1 MPTPAT
7 LTLSPDDHA
16 QARALAWLEGL
27 ADEHGWPRRT
37 LFALQLCLEESLANI
52 LMHGFARPPRP
63 EDAIELQIQQAAD
76 RVTLR
81 ICDNGPAFDPTA
93 RASVPPAGS
102 LDEAVPG
109 GHGLRLMRHYL
120 RDLHYRH
127 AQGCNQLTLVAAL
140 DPGTHQGRQQ

>member
-1 MPTPAT
+1 MPKPAT

-27 ADEHGWPRRT
+27 AHEHDWPRRT

-52 LMHGFARPPRP
+52 LMHGFAQPLRP

-76 RVTLR
+76 RITLHIR
-81 ICDNGPAFDPTA
+81 DNGPAFDPTA
-93 RASVPPAGS
+93 RVSAPLAGS

-120 RDLHYRH
+120 RDLYYRH
-127 AQGCNQLTLVAAL
+127 AQGRNQLTLVAAL
-140 DPGTHQGRQQ
+140 DPEVTPGRPE